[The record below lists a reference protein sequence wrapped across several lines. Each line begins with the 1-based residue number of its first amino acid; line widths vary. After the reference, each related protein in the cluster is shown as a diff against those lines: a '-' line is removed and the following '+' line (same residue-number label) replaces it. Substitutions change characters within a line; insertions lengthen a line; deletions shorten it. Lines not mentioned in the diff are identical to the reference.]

1 MPKHNSI
8 PYPIELIRSRIE
20 SGHTQQQIADDLA
33 KSLDPRITA
42 KLIYKVCKKHSIEC
56 QRTGPRAG
64 EGHPEWAGGRRTTR
78 GGYVEIYH
86 PTHPTCIQLNE
97 RREKNSGG
105 KWYRKDRYV
114 WEHRLVMEKHLG
126 RYLLPTEVVHHK
138 NNIPS
143 DNRIENLQL
152 FASNAEHLSRTLARK
167 CPKWTKEGHA
177 RIRGSRILQD
187 HPHLC
192 QEYDLGD
199 AARLLLS
206 TQELL
211 KLDVLPSK
219 KEFYRY
225 LDSVGITI
233 DGAFEMGLPPW

>member
-8 PYPIELIRSRIE
+8 PYPIDEIRSRIA

-56 QRTGPRAG
+56 HRTGPRAA
-64 EGHPEWAGGRRTTR
+64 EGHPKWAGGRRTTR
-78 GGYVEIYH
+78 GGYIEVYH
-86 PTHPTCIQLNE
+86 PTHPTCVQLNE
-97 RREKNSGG
+97 IRKNKAAG

-114 WEHRLVMEKHLG
+114 LEHRLVMEKHLG

-138 NNIPS
+138 NDIPS

-152 FASNAEHLSRTLARK
+152 FSSNAEHLSCTLARK
-167 CPKWTKEGHA
+167 CPKWTPMGFA
-177 RIRGSRILQD
+177 RMMGAKILQE

-192 QEYDLGD
+192 QEYDLDD

-211 KLDVLPSK
+211 KLDALPSK

-225 LDSVGITI
+225 LASVGITV
-233 DGAFEMGLPPW
+233 DEAFETGLPPW